1 MTFQTVGTR
10 EDLEPGEALKL
21 ELDNDAGALV
31 EIALVRSEDG
41 EYYALGDVC
50 THGQVSLSE
59 GEVEGNTI
67 ECWLHG
73 SVFDLRTG
81 WPLTL
86 PATQPT
92 PIYPVKVEGEDVL
105 VDIDAPIIAEK
116 PAKI

>member
-1 MTFQTVGTR
+1 MTFQVVAVR

-21 ELDNDAGALV
+21 ELDNDGGNLV
-31 EIALVRSEDG
+31 EIALVRSDDG
-41 EYYALGDVC
+41 DYYAIGDVC

-59 GEVEGNTI
+59 GEVDGTTV

-92 PIYPVKVEGEDVL
+92 PIYPVKYDGDNVL
-105 VDIDAPIIAEK
+105 VDIDSPQITEK
-116 PAKI
+116 PAKK

>member
-1 MTFQTVGTR
+1 MTFQPVGTR

-21 ELDNDAGALV
+21 ELDNDAGDLV
-31 EIALVRSEDG
+31 EVALVRADDG
-41 EYYALGDVC
+41 EYYAIGDVC

-59 GEVEGNTI
+59 GEVDGNAI

-92 PIYPVKVEGEDVL
+92 PIYPVKYDGDDVL
-105 VDIDAPIIAEK
+105 VDIDSPEITAK
-116 PAKI
+116 PAK

>member
-1 MTFQTVGTR
+1 MTFQVVGTR

-21 ELDNDAGALV
+21 ELDDDNGDLV
-31 EIALVRSEDG
+31 EIALVRAENGD
-41 EYYALGDVC
+41 YYAIGDVC

-59 GEVEGNTI
+59 GEVDGTSV

-73 SVFDLRTG
+73 SVFDLVSG

-92 PIYPVKVEGEDVL
+92 PIYPVKYDGEDVL
-105 VDIDAPIIAEK
+105 VDIDAPTIADK
-116 PAKI
+116 PAKK